1 MGFLRSTN
9 NYVIQVPASMATH
22 VLDILGRS
30 PYYITLVNLKLTAQ
44 RLYDQNITNMVAKG
58 IEE

>member
-30 PYYITLVNLKLTAQ
+30 PLYIMLVNLKLTAQ
-44 RLYDQNITNMVAKG
+44 RLYDQIVKNTVAKG

>member
-30 PYYITLVNLKLTAQ
+30 PYYIMLVNLKLTAQ
-44 RLYDQNITNMVAKG
+44 RLYDQNITNTVAKG

>member
-22 VLDILGRS
+22 VLDILGRT
-30 PYYITLVNLKLTAQ
+30 PYYIMLVNLKLTAQ
-44 RLYDQNITNMVAKG
+44 RLYDQNITNTVAKG